1 VSDRSA
7 VLTAVRAAVA
17 GRVEHPA
24 PYVPPATSA
33 SWERF
38 AERLRSVGGEPLGP
52 HSRAELDEVLAR
64 SVRARAGE
72 GRVVVSGPAAR
83 LVGAG
88 PWERLPDDADPHTLA
103 DVELAVLLGTI
114 GVEENGAV
122 ALPGDHAPVRALPF
136 LCQHLLLLLDAGA
149 LVSDMHGAM
158 RAMPPDATAHH
169 HFTWISGP
177 SKTADIE
184 LALVMGAHGPRT
196 LAVLGLTP

>member
-1 VSDRSA
+1 MSDRST
-7 VLTAVRAAVA
+7 VLRAVRAGVA
-17 GRVEHPA
+17 GQVERPA
-24 PYVPPATSA
+24 PFRSQETPA

-52 HSRAELDEVLAR
+52 HARAERDDVLAR
-64 SVRARAGE
+64 SVQARAGE
-72 GRVVVSGPAAR
+72 GRVVISGPAVR
-83 LVGAG
+83 VVGPG

-122 ALPGDHAPVRALPF
+122 AVPGDHAPVRALPF
-136 LCQHLLLLLDAGA
+136 LCQHLVLLLDVAA
-149 LVSDMHGAM
+149 LVSDMHAAI

-196 LAVLGLTP
+196 LAVLGMTP